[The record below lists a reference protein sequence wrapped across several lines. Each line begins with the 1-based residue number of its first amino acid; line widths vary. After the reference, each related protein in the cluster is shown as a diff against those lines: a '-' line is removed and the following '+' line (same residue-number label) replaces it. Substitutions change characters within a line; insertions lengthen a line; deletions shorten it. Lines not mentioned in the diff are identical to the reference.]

1 MPSDEYI
8 IDINCEELDKIVGEY
23 KDAIKDPATNADI
36 KTYIF
41 NRYSR
46 WITISEK

>member
-8 IDINCEELDKIVGEY
+8 IDVNPDELVKIVGEY
-23 KDAIKDPATNADI
+23 KEAIKDPATNVDI

-41 NRYSR
+41 NRSTR
-46 WITISEK
+46 WITIQEQ